1 MKRHLAG
8 VPVKKNVCYNE
19 SWLVKNDNQPCP
31 TLFSPCIEG
40 DSQCSHPTGKRRR
53 DTPVIQ
59 ELMNR
64 ADQRGFLTFE
74 DVLEVLEGD
83 EGEDV
88 VALEALL
95 DELDELGIEL
105 RRADDR
111 TADPIL
117 DDSFEQEELR
127 DPEIGDIEAVSPDD
141 PVGLYFRQMA
151 QEPLLTAQDEI
162 MLARRIELGKDA
174 QEWLLRLR
182 KLSND
187 IQELRTVMMTIRRT
201 YQNIET
207 QTLLSRK
214 SQEVGLLTQIF
225 EDAHHLSARMADL
238 PLDEELAYRLQHHT
252 HNLESVLP
260 GTRQDYAWTETI
272 RETMNKG
279 TLSNGAFKA
288 VDFAASLTGIECCTN
303 IASVMMEDGQA
314 AREHL
319 GRANTRLVVSIAK
332 RYMGQGLPFPDLIQE
347 GNVGL
352 MRAVDKYDYR
362 RGNRF
367 STYATWWIRQAI
379 TRALA
384 QKTRT
389 IRIPLHMT
397 ERIRQMY
404 RTAQNLEQKLGRRPT
419 PEEIAIEMD
428 VQPDAIRSMMD
439 ASQHAIALERP
450 VGDDG
455 DSEFGDFLEDQD
467 TPSPVESATQNLLQ
481 ETIEEVLSELTPR
494 QSHIL
499 RLRFGLGGGEPHT
512 LEEIANK
519 FGLSRERIRQLEKE
533 ALRRLRHPRLA
544 HNLRDY
550 LH

>member
-1 MKRHLAG
+1 MIQALVNLADKRG
-8 VPVKKNVCYNE
+8 YI
-19 SWLVKNDNQPCP
+19 
-31 TLFSPCIEG
+31 TY
-40 DSQCSHPTGKRRR
+40 
-53 DTPVIQ
+53 
-59 ELMNR
+59 
-64 ADQRGFLTFE
+64 E
-74 DVLEVLEGD
+74 DVIEVLEDDGGD
-83 EGEDV
+83 RT
-88 VALEALL
+88 ALQTILY
-95 DELDELGIEL
+95 ELDELGIEL
-105 RRADDR
+105 RKESDNTRDKDISDLVEQDYHNREMVHDPSVADIS
-111 TADPIL
+111 AI
-117 DDSFEQEELR
+117 S
-127 DPEIGDIEAVSPDD
+127 SDD

-151 QEPLLTAQDEI
+151 QEPLLTADDEI
-162 MLARRIELGKDA
+162 DLAKRIERGLKASERLKHPDVM
-174 QEWLLRLR
+174 EKTERWRRHLR
-182 KLSND
+182 
-187 IQELRTVMMTIRRT
+187 
-201 YQNIET
+201 
-207 QTLLSRK
+207 
-214 SQEVGLLTQIF
+214 
-225 EDAHHLSARMADL
+225 HLV
-238 PLDEELAYRLQHHT
+238 Y
-252 HNLESVLP
+252 
-260 GTRQDYAWTETI
+260 
-272 RETMNKG
+272 
-279 TLSNGAFKA
+279 
-288 VDFAASLTGIECCTN
+288 
-303 IASVMMEDGQA
+303 DGQN

-352 MRAVDKYDYR
+352 MRAVDKYDYA

-404 RTAQNLEQKLGRRPT
+404 RTAQDLEQTLGRRAT
-419 PEEIAIEMD
+419 TEEIAKAMSLPAD
-428 VQPDAIRSMMD
+428 TVRAMMD

-450 VGDDG
+450 VGEDG
-455 DSEFGDFLEDQD
+455 DSEFGDFIEDQD
-467 TPSPVESATQNLLQ
+467 TPSPVDSATQNLLE
-481 ETIEEVLSELTPR
+481 ETIEEVLAELTPR

-550 LH
+550 LG

>member
-1 MKRHLAG
+1 M
-8 VPVKKNVCYNE
+8 N
-19 SWLVKNDNQPCP
+19 
-31 TLFSPCIEG
+31 
-40 DSQCSHPTGKRRR
+40 
-53 DTPVIQ
+53 VIQ
-59 ELMNR
+59 ELIIR
-64 ADQRGFLTFE
+64 ADQRGFLTID
-74 DVLEVLEGD
+74 DVMEAIDESGDDMLSVESVLY
-83 EGEDV
+83 
-88 VALEALL
+88 
-95 DELDELGIEL
+95 ELDELGIEL
-105 RRADDR
+105 QKDG
-111 TADPIL
+111 L
-117 DDSFEQEELR
+117 DTSTHASTEEFESDLDGTELLQ
-127 DPEIGDIEAVSPDD
+127 DPEIGDLTAIASDD

-151 QEPLLTAQDEI
+151 QEPLLSATDEI
-162 MLARRIELGKDA
+162 DLAKRIERGRQA
-174 QEWLLRLR
+174 EERL
-182 KLSND
+182 KLPDFS
-187 IQELRTVMMTIRRT
+187 T
-201 YQNIET
+201 
-207 QTLLSRK
+207 K
-214 SQEVGLLTQIF
+214 SE
-225 EDAHHLSARMADL
+225 RW
-238 PLDEELAYRLQHHT
+238 QHHMD
-252 HNLESVLP
+252 NLM
-260 GTRQDYAWTETI
+260 R
-272 RETMNKG
+272 
-279 TLSNGAFKA
+279 
-288 VDFAASLTGIECCTN
+288 
-303 IASVMMEDGQA
+303 DGQLS
-314 AREHL
+314 REHL

-404 RTAQNLEQKLGRRPT
+404 RIAQNIEQEMGRRPT
-419 PEEIAIEMD
+419 PEEIADEMD
-428 VQPDAIRSMMD
+428 LPIDTVRGMMD

-455 DSEFGDFLEDQD
+455 DSEFGDFIEDQD
-467 TPSPVESATQNLLQ
+467 TPSPVDTATQHLLQ

-550 LH
+550 LG

>member
-1 MKRHLAG
+1 M
-8 VPVKKNVCYNE
+8 
-19 SWLVKNDNQPCP
+19 
-31 TLFSPCIEG
+31 
-40 DSQCSHPTGKRRR
+40 
-53 DTPVIQ
+53 IQ

-64 ADQRGFLTFE
+64 ADQRGYLTFD
-74 DVLEVLEGD
+74 DVLELLDE
-83 EGEDV
+83 EGEDANTV
-88 VALEALL
+88 ENLL
-95 DELDELGIEL
+95 FELDELGIEVRQESDQPL
-105 RRADDR
+105 RGGLVLAEEVEMEFEPEEMPQ
-111 TADPIL
+111 DPGV
-117 DDSFEQEELR
+117 
-127 DPEIGDIEAVSPDD
+127 GDINAVSADD

-151 QEPLLTAQDEI
+151 QEPLLTAQEEI
-162 MLARRIELGKDA
+162 ELAKRIEIGKDA
-174 QEWLLRLR
+174 RHSLLQ
-182 KLSND
+182 SGAS
-187 IQELRTVMMTIRRT
+187 ELNGMSWVATMDHLVIEG
-201 YQNIET
+201 QN
-207 QTLLSRK
+207 
-214 SQEVGLLTQIF
+214 
-225 EDAHHLSARMADL
+225 
-238 PLDEELAYRLQHHT
+238 
-252 HNLESVLP
+252 
-260 GTRQDYAWTETI
+260 
-272 RETMNKG
+272 
-279 TLSNGAFKA
+279 
-288 VDFAASLTGIECCTN
+288 
-303 IASVMMEDGQA
+303 

-352 MRAVDKYDYR
+352 MRAVDKYDYK

-404 RTAQNLEQKLGRRPT
+404 RTAQNLEQSLGRRPS
-419 PEEIAIEMD
+419 PEEIAFEMD
-428 VQPDAIRSMMD
+428 LPADSVRGMMD

-455 DSEFGDFLEDQD
+455 DSEFGDFIEDQD
-467 TPSPVESATQNLLQ
+467 SPSPVESATQHLLQ

-533 ALRRLRHPRLA
+533 ALRSLRHPRLA
-544 HNLRDY
+544 LNLRDY
-550 LH
+550 LG

>member
-1 MKRHLAG
+1 MIQTLIDLADKRG
-8 VPVKKNVCYNE
+8 YI
-19 SWLVKNDNQPCP
+19 
-31 TLFSPCIEG
+31 TY
-40 DSQCSHPTGKRRR
+40 
-53 DTPVIQ
+53 
-59 ELMNR
+59 
-64 ADQRGFLTFE
+64 E
-74 DVLEVLEGD
+74 DVIEVLED
-83 EGEDV
+83 DGEDRI
-88 VALEALL
+88 ALKNILY
-95 DELDELGIEL
+95 ELDELGIEL
-105 RRADDR
+105 QKENENARDKSVDDHVDNDYDSREMVHDPSVADIS
-111 TADPIL
+111 AI
-117 DDSFEQEELR
+117 S
-127 DPEIGDIEAVSPDD
+127 SDD

-162 MLARRIELGKDA
+162 DLAKRIERGLKAKNRLEQDDVV
-174 QEWLLRLR
+174 EKTERWRRHLRH
-182 KLSND
+182 
-187 IQELRTVMMTIRRT
+187 VV
-201 YQNIET
+201 Y
-207 QTLLSRK
+207 
-214 SQEVGLLTQIF
+214 
-225 EDAHHLSARMADL
+225 
-238 PLDEELAYRLQHHT
+238 
-252 HNLESVLP
+252 
-260 GTRQDYAWTETI
+260 
-272 RETMNKG
+272 
-279 TLSNGAFKA
+279 
-288 VDFAASLTGIECCTN
+288 
-303 IASVMMEDGQA
+303 DGQS

-352 MRAVDKYDYR
+352 MRAVDKYDYA

-404 RTAQNLEQKLGRRPT
+404 RTAQELEQTLGRRAT
-419 PEEIAIEMD
+419 AEEIAASMELPAET
-428 VQPDAIRSMMD
+428 VHAMMD

-450 VGDDG
+450 VGEDG
-455 DSEFGDFLEDQD
+455 DSEFGDFIEDQD
-467 TPSPVESATQNLLQ
+467 TPSPVDSATQNLLE
-481 ETIEEVLSELTPR
+481 ETIEEVLAELTPR

-550 LH
+550 LG

>member
-1 MKRHLAG
+1 M
-8 VPVKKNVCYNE
+8 VPISNTSGGNGI
-19 SWLVKNDNQPCP
+19 Q
-31 TLFSPCIEG
+31 
-40 DSQCSHPTGKRRR
+40 
-53 DTPVIQ
+53 VIQ

-64 ADQRGFLTFE
+64 ADQRGYVTFE
-74 DVLEVLEGD
+74 DVLELLD
-83 EGEDV
+83 EDSDDV
-88 VALEALL
+88 NAIEAVL

-105 RRADDR
+105 R
-111 TADPIL
+111 
-117 DDSFEQEELR
+117 QEETVQDDDLDHHDR
-127 DPEIGDIEAVSPDD
+127 EFEAEEESHDPGVGDINAVSADD

-151 QEPLLTAQDEI
+151 QEPLLTAQEEI
-162 MLARRIELGKDA
+162 ELAKRIELGRDA
-174 QEWLLRLR
+174 VERIRL
-182 KLSND
+182 
-187 IQELRTVMMTIRRT
+187 V
-201 YQNIET
+201 
-207 QTLLSRK
+207 
-214 SQEVGLLTQIF
+214 
-225 EDAHHLSARMADL
+225 A
-238 PLDEELAYRLQHHT
+238 LDSEEYA
-252 HNLESVLP
+252 VLD
-260 GTRQDYAWTETI
+260 QMI
-272 RETMNKG
+272 
-279 TLSNGAFKA
+279 L
-288 VDFAASLTGIECCTN
+288 
-303 IASVMMEDGQA
+303 DGQA

-352 MRAVDKYDYR
+352 MRAVDKYDYK

-404 RTAQNLEQKLGRRPT
+404 RTAQVLEQTLGHRPT
-419 PEEIAIEMD
+419 PEEIAKEMELPAES
-428 VQPDAIRSMMD
+428 VRGMMD

-455 DSEFGDFLEDQD
+455 DSEFGDFIEDQD
-467 TPSPVESATQNLLQ
+467 SPSPVEAATQHLLQ

-550 LH
+550 LS

>member
-1 MKRHLAG
+1 M
-8 VPVKKNVCYNE
+8 
-19 SWLVKNDNQPCP
+19 D
-31 TLFSPCIEG
+31 
-40 DSQCSHPTGKRRR
+40 
-53 DTPVIQ
+53 VIQ
-59 ELMNR
+59 ELIIR
-64 ADQRGFLTFE
+64 ADQRGFLTID
-74 DVLEVLEGD
+74 DVLEVLDEAGD
-83 EGEDV
+83 DMLS
-88 VALEALL
+88 LESVLY
-95 DELDELGIEL
+95 ELDEHGIEL
-105 RRADDR
+105 QKEGADTSIHSIHDEF
-111 TADPIL
+111 DL
-117 DDSFEQEELR
+117 
-127 DPEIGDIEAVSPDD
+127 DIEGTELLQDPDISDLAAIASDD

-151 QEPLLTAQDEI
+151 QEPLLSAEDEI
-162 MLARRIELGKDA
+162 KLAKRIERGRRAEQRLKMPDA
-174 QEWLLRLR
+174 A
-182 KLSND
+182 
-187 IQELRTVMMTIRRT
+187 T
-201 YQNIET
+201 
-207 QTLLSRK
+207 K
-214 SQEVGLLTQIF
+214 SE
-225 EDAHHLSARMADL
+225 RW
-238 PLDEELAYRLQHHT
+238 RQHMQA
-252 HNLESVLP
+252 LV
-260 GTRQDYAWTETI
+260 R
-272 RETMNKG
+272 
-279 TLSNGAFKA
+279 
-288 VDFAASLTGIECCTN
+288 
-303 IASVMMEDGQA
+303 DGQQS
-314 AREHL
+314 REHL

-352 MRAVDKYDYR
+352 MRAVDKYDYQ

-404 RTAQNLEQKLGRRPT
+404 RIAQHIEQEMGRRPT
-419 PEEIAIEMD
+419 PEEIADEMELP
-428 VQPDAIRSMMD
+428 VETVRSMMD

-455 DSEFGDFLEDQD
+455 DSEFGDFIEDQE
-467 TPSPVESATQNLLQ
+467 TPSPVDSATQHMLQ

-533 ALRRLRHPRLA
+533 ALRRLRHPRVA

-550 LH
+550 LG

>member
-1 MKRHLAG
+1 M
-8 VPVKKNVCYNE
+8 VPISNTPGGNE
-19 SWLVKNDNQPCP
+19 AQ
-31 TLFSPCIEG
+31 
-40 DSQCSHPTGKRRR
+40 
-53 DTPVIQ
+53 VIQ

-64 ADQRGFLTFE
+64 ADQRGYVTFE
-74 DVLEVLEGD
+74 DVLELLD
-83 EGEDV
+83 EDSDDV
-88 VALEALL
+88 NAIEAVL

-105 RRADDR
+105 RREESSD
-111 TADPIL
+111 
-117 DDSFEQEELR
+117 DDSESSEGEFESEEESH
-127 DPEIGDIEAVSPDD
+127 DPGVGDINAVSADD

-151 QEPLLTAQDEI
+151 QEPLLTAQEEI
-162 MLARRIELGKDA
+162 ELAKRIEAGRDSADKLSSDTDLSTTER
-174 QEWLLRLR
+174 EWLQML
-182 KLSND
+182 
-187 IQELRTVMMTIRRT
+187 V
-201 YQNIET
+201 
-207 QTLLSRK
+207 
-214 SQEVGLLTQIF
+214 
-225 EDAHHLSARMADL
+225 
-238 PLDEELAYRLQHHT
+238 
-252 HNLESVLP
+252 
-260 GTRQDYAWTETI
+260 
-272 RETMNKG
+272 
-279 TLSNGAFKA
+279 
-288 VDFAASLTGIECCTN
+288 
-303 IASVMMEDGQA
+303 EDGQV

-352 MRAVDKYDYR
+352 MRAVDKYDYK

-404 RTAQNLEQKLGRRPT
+404 RTAQVLEQTLGHRPT
-419 PEEIAIEMD
+419 PEEIAKEMELPPES
-428 VQPDAIRSMMD
+428 VRGMMD

-455 DSEFGDFLEDQD
+455 DSEFGDFIEDQD
-467 TPSPVESATQNLLQ
+467 SPSPVEAATQHLLQ

-550 LH
+550 LS

>member
-1 MKRHLAG
+1 
-8 VPVKKNVCYNE
+8 
-19 SWLVKNDNQPCP
+19 
-31 TLFSPCIEG
+31 
-40 DSQCSHPTGKRRR
+40 
-53 DTPVIQ
+53 
-59 ELMNR
+59 MNR
-64 ADQRGFLTFE
+64 ADQRGYLTFD
-74 DVLEVLEGD
+74 DVLELLDE
-83 EGEDV
+83 EGEDANTV
-88 VALEALL
+88 ENLL
-95 DELDELGIEL
+95 FELDELGVEVRQESDQPLRGGLVLADEIEMEFEPEEMPQ
-105 RRADDR
+105 
-111 TADPIL
+111 DPGV
-117 DDSFEQEELR
+117 
-127 DPEIGDIEAVSPDD
+127 GDINAVSADD

-151 QEPLLTAQDEI
+151 QEPLLTAQEEI
-162 MLARRIELGKDA
+162 ELAKRIEMGKEA
-174 QEWLLRLR
+174 RQ
-182 KLSND
+182 S
-187 IQELRTVMMTIRRT
+187 
-201 YQNIET
+201 
-207 QTLLSRK
+207 LSRPGA
-214 SQEVGLLTQIF
+214 SDLNGMSWVASMDRLIF
-225 EDAHHLSARMADL
+225 E
-238 PLDEELAYRLQHHT
+238 
-252 HNLESVLP
+252 
-260 GTRQDYAWTETI
+260 
-272 RETMNKG
+272 
-279 TLSNGAFKA
+279 
-288 VDFAASLTGIECCTN
+288 
-303 IASVMMEDGQA
+303 GQN

-352 MRAVDKYDYR
+352 MRAVDKYDYK

-404 RTAQNLEQKLGRRPT
+404 RTAQNLEQSLGRRPS
-419 PEEIAIEMD
+419 PEEIAFEMD
-428 VQPDAIRSMMD
+428 LPADSVRGMMD

-455 DSEFGDFLEDQD
+455 DSEFGDFIEDQD
-467 TPSPVESATQNLLQ
+467 SPSPVESATQHLLQ

-533 ALRRLRHPRLA
+533 ALRSLRHPRLA
-544 HNLRDY
+544 LNLRDY
-550 LH
+550 LG

>member
-1 MKRHLAG
+1 MIQVLVELADKRG
-8 VPVKKNVCYNE
+8 Y
-19 SWLVKNDNQPCP
+19 
-31 TLFSPCIEG
+31 
-40 DSQCSHPTGKRRR
+40 
-53 DTPVIQ
+53 
-59 ELMNR
+59 
-64 ADQRGFLTFE
+64 LTYE
-74 DVLEVLEGD
+74 QIVEALDD
-83 EGEDV
+83 DGEDRL
-88 VALEALL
+88 ALRKLL
-95 DELDELGIEL
+95 YELNELGIEL
-105 RRADDR
+105 RR
-111 TADPIL
+111 
-117 DDSFEQEELR
+117 DSDSPQSHYVSEVVEQEHEGRELR
-127 DPEIGDIEAVSPDD
+127 QPSQVADISAISADD

-151 QEPLLTAQDEI
+151 QEPLLTAADEI
-162 MLARRIELGKDA
+162 DLAKRIERGLKAKRRLEQPDLM
-174 QEWLLRLR
+174 EKSDRWRRHLR
-182 KLSND
+182 
-187 IQELRTVMMTIRRT
+187 
-201 YQNIET
+201 
-207 QTLLSRK
+207 
-214 SQEVGLLTQIF
+214 
-225 EDAHHLSARMADL
+225 
-238 PLDEELAYRLQHHT
+238 RL
-252 HNLESVLP
+252 V
-260 GTRQDYAWTETI
+260 I
-272 RETMNKG
+272 
-279 TLSNGAFKA
+279 
-288 VDFAASLTGIECCTN
+288 
-303 IASVMMEDGQA
+303 DGQY

-352 MRAVDKYDYR
+352 MRAVDKYDYT

-404 RTAQNLEQKLGRRPT
+404 RAAQDLEQTLGRRPT
-419 PEEIAIEMD
+419 AEEIAAAME
-428 VQPDAIRSMMD
+428 VAADAVRAMLD

-455 DSEFGDFLEDQD
+455 DSEFGDFIEDQD
-467 TPSPVESATQNLLQ
+467 SVSPADSAMQNLLG
-481 ETIEEVLSELTPR
+481 ETIEEVLAELTPR

-533 ALRRLRHPRLA
+533 ALRRLRHPQLA

-550 LH
+550 LA

>member
-1 MKRHLAG
+1 M
-8 VPVKKNVCYNE
+8 
-19 SWLVKNDNQPCP
+19 
-31 TLFSPCIEG
+31 
-40 DSQCSHPTGKRRR
+40 
-53 DTPVIQ
+53 IQ
-59 ELMNR
+59 ELISR
-64 ADQRGFLTFE
+64 ADRRGYVTFD
-74 DVLEVLEGD
+74 DVLEVLED
-83 EGEDV
+83 EADDTHS
-88 VALEALL
+88 LEAVL

-105 RRADDR
+105 R
-111 TADPIL
+111 
-117 DDSFEQEELR
+117 QEDLSR
-127 DPEIGDIEAVSPDD
+127 DEVDEPEEEIEIEEDAPETSIGDINAVSADD

-151 QEPLLTAQDEI
+151 QEPLLTAIEEVE
-162 MLARRIELGKDA
+162 LAKRIERGRD
-174 QEWLLRLR
+174 
-182 KLSND
+182 
-187 IQELRTVMMTIRRT
+187 
-201 YQNIET
+201 
-207 QTLLSRK
+207 
-214 SQEVGLLTQIF
+214 SQ
-225 EDAHHLSARMADL
+225 AHIDESTHLSEAVWA
-238 PLDEELAYRLQHHT
+238 ELNSWSR
-252 HNLESVLP
+252 
-260 GTRQDYAWTETI
+260 
-272 RETMNKG
+272 
-279 TLSNGAFKA
+279 
-288 VDFAASLTGIECCTN
+288 
-303 IASVMMEDGQA
+303 DGQA

-319 GRANTRLVVSIAK
+319 GRANTRLVVSNAK

-352 MRAVDKYDYR
+352 MRAVDKYDYK

-404 RTAQNLEQKLGRRPT
+404 RMAQTLEQNLGRRPT
-419 PEEIAIEMD
+419 PEEIAMEMD
-428 VQPDAIRSMMD
+428 LPADSVRSMMD

-455 DSEFGDFLEDQD
+455 DSEFGDFIEDQD
-467 TPSPVESATQNLLQ
+467 TPSPVESATQHLLQ

-544 HNLRDY
+544 HTLRDY
-550 LH
+550 LG

>member
-1 MKRHLAG
+1 M
-8 VPVKKNVCYNE
+8 
-19 SWLVKNDNQPCP
+19 
-31 TLFSPCIEG
+31 
-40 DSQCSHPTGKRRR
+40 
-53 DTPVIQ
+53 IQ
-59 ELMNR
+59 ELIIR
-64 ADQRGFLTFE
+64 ADQRGYLTYD
-74 DVLEVLEGD
+74 DVLEVLD
-83 EGEDV
+83 E
-88 VALEALL
+88 EADDIGSL
-95 DELDELGIEL
+95 DNILYQLDELGIEL
-105 RRADDR
+105 RHDNDLA
-111 TADPIL
+111 AGHLP
-117 DDSFEQEELR
+117 SNEELE
-127 DPEIGDIEAVSPDD
+127 PEFDAEELLPEPNIGDINAVSPDD

-151 QEPLLTAQDEI
+151 QEPLLTAEEEI
-162 MLARRIELGKDA
+162 DLARRIELGKKA
-174 QEWLLRLR
+174 HERLCR
-182 KLSND
+182 
-187 IQELRTVMMTIRRT
+187 
-201 YQNIET
+201 
-207 QTLLSRK
+207 
-214 SQEVGLLTQIF
+214 
-225 EDAHHLSARMADL
+225 
-238 PLDEELAYRLQHHT
+238 
-252 HNLESVLP
+252 P
-260 GTRQDYAWTETI
+260 GVRERHTETWI
-272 RETMNKG
+272 R
-279 TLSNGAFKA
+279 A
-288 VDFAASLTGIECCTN
+288 VERASK
-303 IASVMMEDGQA
+303 DGQA

-404 RTAQNLEQKLGRRPT
+404 RTAQHLEQSMGRRPS
-419 PEEIAIEMD
+419 PEEIASEMD
-428 VQPDAIRSMMD
+428 IPADAIRSMMD

-455 DSEFGDFLEDQD
+455 DSEFGDFIEDQD
-467 TPSPVESATQNLLQ
+467 SPSPVEAATQHLLE

-550 LH
+550 LG

>member
-1 MKRHLAG
+1 M
-8 VPVKKNVCYNE
+8 
-19 SWLVKNDNQPCP
+19 
-31 TLFSPCIEG
+31 
-40 DSQCSHPTGKRRR
+40 
-53 DTPVIQ
+53 IQ
-59 ELMNR
+59 ELVNR
-64 ADQRGFLTFE
+64 ADRRGYVTFD
-74 DVLEVLEGD
+74 DVLELIEEDGEEAQTLESVLD
-83 EGEDV
+83 Q
-88 VALEALL
+88 L
-95 DELDELGIEL
+95 DEMGIEL
-105 RRADDR
+105 R
-111 TADPIL
+111 
-117 DDSFEQEELR
+117 QEELPR
-127 DPEIGDIEAVSPDD
+127 EEPEETEDEFELEDEMQDTSIGDINAVSADD

-151 QEPLLTAQDEI
+151 QEPLLTAIEEI
-162 MLARRIELGKDA
+162 NLAKRIETGK
-174 QEWLLRLR
+174 E
-182 KLSND
+182 
-187 IQELRTVMMTIRRT
+187 
-201 YQNIET
+201 
-207 QTLLSRK
+207 
-214 SQEVGLLTQIF
+214 SQEKMVALRRGERAQRSELLHSI
-225 EDAHHLSARMADL
+225 
-238 PLDEELAYRLQHHT
+238 
-252 HNLESVLP
+252 
-260 GTRQDYAWTETI
+260 
-272 RETMNKG
+272 
-279 TLSNGAFKA
+279 
-288 VDFAASLTGIECCTN
+288 
-303 IASVMMEDGQA
+303 EDGQA

-352 MRAVDKYDYR
+352 MRAVDKYDYK

-404 RTAQNLEQKLGRRPT
+404 RTAQVLEQNLGRRPT
-419 PEEIAIEMD
+419 PEEIAVEMELPAET
-428 VQPDAIRSMMD
+428 VRGMMD

-455 DSEFGDFLEDQD
+455 DSEFGDFIEDQD
-467 TPSPVESATQNLLQ
+467 SPSPVESATQHLLQ

-550 LH
+550 LS

>member
-1 MKRHLAG
+1 MIDRVQTANHTYED
-8 VPVKKNVCYNE
+8 PR
-19 SWLVKNDNQPCP
+19 SD
-31 TLFSPCIEG
+31 
-40 DSQCSHPTGKRRR
+40 
-53 DTPVIQ
+53 VIQ
-59 ELMNR
+59 ELLAR
-64 ADQRGFLTFE
+64 A
-74 DVLEVLEGD
+74 
-83 EGEDV
+83 
-88 VALEALL
+88 
-95 DELDELGIEL
+95 EL
-105 RRADDR
+105 RGYVTYDDLVEVIADDFDEANVESLLEELEEFGVEIR
-111 TADPIL
+111 
-117 DDSFEQEELR
+117 QEEKQSPLLELQSE
-127 DPEIGDIEAVSPDD
+127 DEEDSEEEEGIIADINAVSADD

-151 QEPLLTAQDEI
+151 QEPLLTAQEEI
-162 MLARRIELGKDA
+162 DLAKQIERGKTARKKLDYASDLSMSQRAELIAHIEL
-174 QEWLLRLR
+174 
-182 KLSND
+182 
-187 IQELRTVMMTIRRT
+187 
-201 YQNIET
+201 
-207 QTLLSRK
+207 
-214 SQEVGLLTQIF
+214 SQE
-225 EDAHHLSARMADL
+225 
-238 PLDEELAYRLQHHT
+238 
-252 HNLESVLP
+252 
-260 GTRQDYAWTETI
+260 
-272 RETMNKG
+272 
-279 TLSNGAFKA
+279 
-288 VDFAASLTGIECCTN
+288 
-303 IASVMMEDGQA
+303 

-352 MRAVDKYDYR
+352 MRAVDKYDYK

-404 RTAQNLEQKLGRRPT
+404 RTAQLLEQQLGRRPT
-419 PEEIAIEMD
+419 PEEIAEEMELPAES
-428 VQPDAIRSMMD
+428 VRGMMD

-455 DSEFGDFLEDQD
+455 DSEFGDFIEDQD
-467 TPSPVESATQNLLQ
+467 SPEPAEAAAHHLLQ

-494 QSHIL
+494 QAHIL
-499 RLRFGLGGGEPHT
+499 RLRFGLGGGEQHT

-550 LH
+550 LA

>member
-1 MKRHLAG
+1 M
-8 VPVKKNVCYNE
+8 
-19 SWLVKNDNQPCP
+19 
-31 TLFSPCIEG
+31 
-40 DSQCSHPTGKRRR
+40 
-53 DTPVIQ
+53 IQ
-59 ELMNR
+59 ELLSR
-64 ADQRGFLTFE
+64 AEQRGYVTFKDILELLEE
-74 DVLEVLEGD
+74 DRD
-83 EGEDV
+83 DV
-88 VALEALL
+88 NAIEAVL

-105 RRADDR
+105 RQTETTEDEDDE
-111 TADPIL
+111 DEL
-117 DDSFEQEELR
+117 DDGDKSNG
-127 DPEIGDIEAVSPDD
+127 DAGMGDINAVSADD

-151 QEPLLTAQDEI
+151 REPLLTAEEEI
-162 MLARRIELGKDA
+162 ELAKRIELGKEA
-174 QEWLLRLR
+174 SEQLKVLRNGDQRLYE
-182 KLSND
+182 
-187 IQELRTVMMTIRRT
+187 EL
-201 YQNIET
+201 
-207 QTLLSRK
+207 TLL
-214 SQEVGLLTQIF
+214 V
-225 EDAHHLSARMADL
+225 
-238 PLDEELAYRLQHHT
+238 
-252 HNLESVLP
+252 N
-260 GTRQDYAWTETI
+260 
-272 RETMNKG
+272 
-279 TLSNGAFKA
+279 
-288 VDFAASLTGIECCTN
+288 
-303 IASVMMEDGQA
+303 DGQA

-352 MRAVDKYDYR
+352 MRAVDKYDYK

-404 RTAQNLEQKLGRRPT
+404 RTAQNLEQSLGRRPT
-419 PEEIAIEMD
+419 PEEIAAEMELPTD
-428 VQPDAIRSMMD
+428 SVRGMMD

-455 DSEFGDFLEDQD
+455 DSEFGDFIEDQD
-467 TPSPVESATQNLLQ
+467 TPSPVESATQHLLQ
-481 ETIEEVLSELTPR
+481 EAIEDVLSDLTPR

-550 LH
+550 LS

>member
-1 MKRHLAG
+1 M
-8 VPVKKNVCYNE
+8 
-19 SWLVKNDNQPCP
+19 
-31 TLFSPCIEG
+31 
-40 DSQCSHPTGKRRR
+40 
-53 DTPVIQ
+53 IQ
-59 ELMNR
+59 ELLNR
-64 ADQRGFLTFE
+64 ADQRGYITYD
-74 DVLEVLEGD
+74 DVLEVLEDDGD
-83 EGEDV
+83 DINAIESI
-88 VALEALL
+88 LY
-95 DELDELGIEL
+95 ELDELGIEM
-105 RRADDR
+105 RQEGSQGKGDNDDDFEGQEQVS
-111 TADPIL
+111 DPKV
-117 DDSFEQEELR
+117 
-127 DPEIGDIEAVSPDD
+127 GDINAVSSDD

-151 QEPLLTAQDEI
+151 QEPLLTAEEEI
-162 MLARRIELGKDA
+162 SLARRIEEGLRA
-174 QEWLLRLR
+174 QEKIDELIEQNPDTDRNLIGVLRVR
-182 KLSND
+182 
-187 IQELRTVMMTIRRT
+187 
-201 YQNIET
+201 
-207 QTLLSRK
+207 
-214 SQEVGLLTQIF
+214 
-225 EDAHHLSARMADL
+225 A
-238 PLDEELAYRLQHHT
+238 
-252 HNLESVLP
+252 
-260 GTRQDYAWTETI
+260 
-272 RETMNKG
+272 
-279 TLSNGAFKA
+279 
-288 VDFAASLTGIECCTN
+288 
-303 IASVMMEDGQA
+303 EDGQA

-352 MRAVDKYDYR
+352 MRAVDKYDYA

-404 RTAQNLEQKLGRRPT
+404 RTAQNLEQHLGRRPT
-419 PEEIAIEMD
+419 PEEIAEEMD
-428 VQPDAIRSMMD
+428 LPVDGVRGMMD

-450 VGDDG
+450 VGEDG
-455 DSEFGDFLEDQD
+455 DSEFGDFIEDED
-467 TPSPVESATQNLLQ
+467 SPSPVDAATQHLLQ

-550 LH
+550 LI

>member
-1 MKRHLAG
+1 MIQA
-8 VPVKKNVCYNE
+8 
-19 SWLVKNDNQPCP
+19 LVE
-31 TLFSPCIEG
+31 IAER
-40 DSQCSHPTGKRRR
+40 TGYV
-53 DTPVIQ
+53 TYEQIV
-59 ELMNR
+59 
-64 ADQRGFLTFE
+64 
-74 DVLEVLEGD
+74 DVLDDGD
-83 EGEDV
+83 DR
-88 VALEALL
+88 VALRNLL
-95 DELDELGIEL
+95 FELEELGIEL
-105 RRADDR
+105 RNDGDNAQSKDSADL
-111 TADPIL
+111 I
-117 DDSFEQEELR
+117 EQEDESRAVLQNR
-127 DPEIGDIEAVSPDD
+127 AVADISAISSDD

-151 QEPLLTAQDEI
+151 QEPLLTAADEI
-162 MLARRIELGKDA
+162 DLAKRIERG
-174 QEWLLRLR
+174 
-182 KLSND
+182 
-187 IQELRTVMMTIRRT
+187 
-201 YQNIET
+201 
-207 QTLLSRK
+207 
-214 SQEVGLLTQIF
+214 
-225 EDAHHLSARMADL
+225 
-238 PLDEELAYRLQHHT
+238 
-252 HNLESVLP
+252 
-260 GTRQDYAWTETI
+260 
-272 RETMNKG
+272 
-279 TLSNGAFKA
+279 FKA
-288 VDFAASLTGIECCTN
+288 RNRLNNADVVEKSDRWRRHLRRLVF
-303 IASVMMEDGQA
+303 DGQC

-352 MRAVDKYDYR
+352 MRAVDKYDYS

-404 RTAQNLEQKLGRRPT
+404 RAAQDLEQTLGRRPT
-419 PEEIAIEMD
+419 AEEIAAAME
-428 VQPDAIRSMMD
+428 VAAEAVRAMMD

-455 DSEFGDFLEDQD
+455 DSEFGDFIEDQESI
-467 TPSPVESATQNLLQ
+467 SPVDSATQNLLE
-481 ETIEEVLSELTPR
+481 ETIEEVLAELTPR

-533 ALRRLRHPRLA
+533 ALRRLRHPQLA

-550 LH
+550 LA

>member
-1 MKRHLAG
+1 
-8 VPVKKNVCYNE
+8 
-19 SWLVKNDNQPCP
+19 
-31 TLFSPCIEG
+31 
-40 DSQCSHPTGKRRR
+40 
-53 DTPVIQ
+53 
-59 ELMNR
+59 MNR
-64 ADQRGFLTFE
+64 ADQQGYVTFE
-74 DVLEVLEGD
+74 DVLELLGEEGD
-83 EGEDV
+83 DV
-88 VALEALL
+88 SALEAVL

-105 RRADDR
+105 RQHDDEQDYAPHNFE
-111 TADPIL
+111 TDDEFSAEEVTDP
-117 DDSFEQEELR
+117 SV
-127 DPEIGDIEAVSPDD
+127 GDINAVSADD

-151 QEPLLTAQDEI
+151 QEPLLTADEEI
-162 MLARRIELGKDA
+162 ELAKRIERGKDSVQKLARVSRDCNATLRRELDA
-174 QEWLLRLR
+174 L
-182 KLSND
+182 
-187 IQELRTVMMTIRRT
+187 V
-201 YQNIET
+201 
-207 QTLLSRK
+207 
-214 SQEVGLLTQIF
+214 
-225 EDAHHLSARMADL
+225 
-238 PLDEELAYRLQHHT
+238 
-252 HNLESVLP
+252 
-260 GTRQDYAWTETI
+260 
-272 RETMNKG
+272 
-279 TLSNGAFKA
+279 
-288 VDFAASLTGIECCTN
+288 
-303 IASVMMEDGQA
+303 EDGQY

-352 MRAVDKYDYR
+352 MRAVDKYDYK

-404 RTAQNLEQKLGRRPT
+404 RTAQVLEQNLGRRPT
-419 PEEIAIEMD
+419 PEEIAKEMELPAEA
-428 VQPDAIRSMMD
+428 VRSMMD

-455 DSEFGDFLEDQD
+455 DSEFGDFIEDQD
-467 TPSPVESATQNLLQ
+467 TPSPLESATQHLLQ
-481 ETIEEVLSELTPR
+481 ETIEEVLAELTPR

-533 ALRRLRHPRLA
+533 ALRRLRHPKLA

-550 LH
+550 LS

>member
-1 MKRHLAG
+1 M
-8 VPVKKNVCYNE
+8 
-19 SWLVKNDNQPCP
+19 
-31 TLFSPCIEG
+31 
-40 DSQCSHPTGKRRR
+40 
-53 DTPVIQ
+53 IQ
-59 ELMNR
+59 ELMTR
-64 ADQRGFLTFE
+64 ADLHGFVTYE
-74 DVLEVLEGD
+74 DILEILD
-83 EGEDV
+83 DLGEDISTITSL
-88 VALEALL
+88 LE
-95 DELDELGIEL
+95 ELDDLGIEFRQGVEEAASEGL
-105 RRADDR
+105 QDNGFEPELAH
-111 TADPIL
+111 DPA
-117 DDSFEQEELR
+117 
-127 DPEIGDIEAVSPDD
+127 IGDINAVSSDD

-151 QEPLLTAQDEI
+151 QEPLLTAVEEVD
-162 MLARRIELGKDA
+162 LAKRIEAGRA
-174 QEWLLRLR
+174 GQEWLDAYN
-182 KLSND
+182 SNGH
-187 IQELRTVMMTIRRT
+187 R
-201 YQNIET
+201 
-207 QTLLSRK
+207 
-214 SQEVGLLTQIF
+214 
-225 EDAHHLSARMADL
+225 LSADVFSSL
-238 PLDEELAYRLQHHT
+238 QLDIL
-252 HNLESVLP
+252 
-260 GTRQDYAWTETI
+260 
-272 RETMNKG
+272 
-279 TLSNGAFKA
+279 
-288 VDFAASLTGIECCTN
+288 
-303 IASVMMEDGQA
+303 DGQA

-352 MRAVDKYDYR
+352 MRAVDKYDYK

-404 RTAQNLEQKLGRRPT
+404 RVAQKLEQSLGRRPT
-419 PEEIAIEMD
+419 PDEIGATMEL
-428 VQPDAIRSMMD
+428 PPEAIRSMMD

-455 DSEFGDFLEDQD
+455 DSEFGDFIEDQD
-467 TPSPVESATQNLLQ
+467 TLSPVDAATQNLLR

-519 FGLSRERIRQLEKE
+519 FDLSRERIRQLEKE

-544 HNLRDY
+544 HSLRDY
-550 LH
+550 LI

>member
-1 MKRHLAG
+1 
-8 VPVKKNVCYNE
+8 
-19 SWLVKNDNQPCP
+19 
-31 TLFSPCIEG
+31 
-40 DSQCSHPTGKRRR
+40 
-53 DTPVIQ
+53 VIQ
-59 ELMNR
+59 ELINR
-64 ADQRGFLTFE
+64 ADRRGYLTFE
-74 DVLEVLEGD
+74 DVLEILEEDGD
-83 EGEDV
+83 DV
-88 VALEALL
+88 NSLESVL

-105 RRADDR
+105 RQEDLERGEIEEPEDE
-111 TADPIL
+111 
-117 DDSFEQEELR
+117 FEMEAEDTMQ
-127 DPEIGDIEAVSPDD
+127 DTSIGDINAVSADD

-151 QEPLLTAQDEI
+151 QEPLLTAQEEI
-162 MLARRIELGKDA
+162 ELAKRIELGKEATDKYRA
-174 QEWLLRLR
+174 
-182 KLSND
+182 
-187 IQELRTVMMTIRRT
+187 IRRT
-201 YQNIET
+201 E
-207 QTLLSRK
+207 R
-214 SQEVGLLTQIF
+214 
-225 EDAHHLSARMADL
+225 
-238 PLDEELAYRLQHHT
+238 
-252 HNLESVLP
+252 
-260 GTRQDYAWTETI
+260 GTRTE
-272 RETMNKG
+272 
-279 TLSNGAFKA
+279 LQ
-288 VDFAASLTGIECCTN
+288 VL
-303 IASVMMEDGQA
+303 VEDGQA

-352 MRAVDKYDYR
+352 MRAVDKYDYK

-404 RTAQNLEQKLGRRPT
+404 RTAQVLEQNLGRRPT
-419 PEEIAIEMD
+419 PEEIAAEMELPAES
-428 VQPDAIRSMMD
+428 VRGMMD

-455 DSEFGDFLEDQD
+455 DSEFGDFIEDQD
-467 TPSPVESATQNLLQ
+467 SPSPVESATQHLLQ

-499 RLRFGLGGGEPHT
+499 RLRFGLGGGDPHT

-550 LH
+550 LS

>member
-1 MKRHLAG
+1 MEEMIGRVQSVTQG
-8 VPVKKNVCYNE
+8 V
-19 SWLVKNDNQPCP
+19 D
-31 TLFSPCIEG
+31 
-40 DSQCSHPTGKRRR
+40 DSRSEAL
-53 DTPVIQ
+53 Q
-59 ELMNR
+59 ELIAR
-64 ADQRGFLTFE
+64 AEIQGFVSYE
-74 DVLEVLEGD
+74 DIVEIIADDLDEATVEAVLEELED
-83 EGEDV
+83 
-88 VALEALL
+88 
-95 DELDELGIEL
+95 LGIEVRSPDDEEETLLGL
-105 RRADDR
+105 RVRPEEEAEEEESEEPLAD
-111 TADPIL
+111 IN
-117 DDSFEQEELR
+117 
-127 DPEIGDIEAVSPDD
+127 AVSADD

-151 QEPLLTAQDEI
+151 QEPLLTAGEEI
-162 MLARRIELGKDA
+162 NLAKRIELGNKAREMLDNTEGLSISERAELILQIEQA
-174 QEWLLRLR
+174 QE
-182 KLSND
+182 
-187 IQELRTVMMTIRRT
+187 
-201 YQNIET
+201 
-207 QTLLSRK
+207 
-214 SQEVGLLTQIF
+214 
-225 EDAHHLSARMADL
+225 
-238 PLDEELAYRLQHHT
+238 
-252 HNLESVLP
+252 
-260 GTRQDYAWTETI
+260 
-272 RETMNKG
+272 
-279 TLSNGAFKA
+279 
-288 VDFAASLTGIECCTN
+288 
-303 IASVMMEDGQA
+303 

-352 MRAVDKYDYR
+352 MRAVDKYDYS

-404 RTAQNLEQKLGRRPT
+404 RTAQVLEQELGRRPT
-419 PEEIAIEMD
+419 PEEIAEEMNLPAD
-428 VQPDAIRSMMD
+428 SVRGMMD

-455 DSEFGDFLEDQD
+455 DSEFGDFIEDQD
-467 TPSPVESATQNLLQ
+467 TPAPAEAAAHHLLQ

-494 QSHIL
+494 QAHIL
-499 RLRFGLGGGEPHT
+499 RLRFGLGGGEQHT

-550 LH
+550 LS

>member
-1 MKRHLAG
+1 M
-8 VPVKKNVCYNE
+8 
-19 SWLVKNDNQPCP
+19 
-31 TLFSPCIEG
+31 I
-40 DSQCSHPTGKRRR
+40 
-53 DTPVIQ
+53 
-59 ELMNR
+59 R
-64 ADQRGFLTFE
+64 ADQRGYLTLE
-74 DVLEVLEGD
+74 DVIEILEEEGD
-83 EGEDV
+83 DV
-88 VALEALL
+88 TAIESVIY
-95 DELDELGIEL
+95 ELDELGIEL
-105 RRADDR
+105 RQESEATDSELELADDHDIEFEPEEIPK
-111 TADPIL
+111 DPG
-117 DDSFEQEELR
+117 
-127 DPEIGDIEAVSPDD
+127 IGDISAVSADD

-151 QEPLLTAQDEI
+151 QEPLLTAQEEI
-162 MLARRIELGKDA
+162 DLAKRIENGKDSQECLARKDA
-174 QEWLLRLR
+174 EEVYGPAGIAHLQ
-182 KLSND
+182 KL
-187 IQELRTVMMTIRRT
+187 VM
-201 YQNIET
+201 
-207 QTLLSRK
+207 
-214 SQEVGLLTQIF
+214 
-225 EDAHHLSARMADL
+225 
-238 PLDEELAYRLQHHT
+238 
-252 HNLESVLP
+252 
-260 GTRQDYAWTETI
+260 
-272 RETMNKG
+272 
-279 TLSNGAFKA
+279 
-288 VDFAASLTGIECCTN
+288 
-303 IASVMMEDGQA
+303 DGQA

-332 RYMGQGLPFPDLIQE
+332 RYMSQGLPFPDLIQE

-352 MRAVDKYDYR
+352 MRAVDKYDYK

-404 RTAQNLEQKLGRRPT
+404 RTAQSLEQSLGRRPT
-419 PEEIAIEMD
+419 PEEIAGEMGLPTD
-428 VQPDAIRSMMD
+428 SVRNMMD

-450 VGDDG
+450 VGEDG
-455 DSEFGDFLEDQD
+455 DSEFGDFIEDQD
-467 TPSPVESATQNLLQ
+467 SPSPVEAATQHLLQ

-550 LH
+550 LG

>member
-1 MKRHLAG
+1 VL
-8 VPVKKNVCYNE
+8 
-19 SWLVKNDNQPCP
+19 
-31 TLFSPCIEG
+31 
-40 DSQCSHPTGKRRR
+40 
-53 DTPVIQ
+53 Q
-59 ELMNR
+59 ELLNR
-64 ADQRGFLTFE
+64 ADQRGYVTFE
-74 DVLEVLEGD
+74 DVLEVLDEDGD
-83 EGEDV
+83 DV
-88 VALEALL
+88 NAIETILY
-95 DELDELGIEL
+95 ELDELGIEL
-105 RRADDR
+105 RQESE
-111 TADPIL
+111 PS
-117 DDSFEQEELR
+117 DSFILAEEGEAEFEPEEILQ
-127 DPEIGDIEAVSPDD
+127 DPTVGDISAVSADD

-151 QEPLLTAQDEI
+151 QEPLLTAQEEI
-162 MLARRIELGKDA
+162 ELAKRIELGKQARD
-174 QEWLLRLR
+174 
-182 KLSND
+182 
-187 IQELRTVMMTIRRT
+187 T
-201 YQNIET
+201 
-207 QTLLSRK
+207 LSRLG
-214 SQEVGLLTQIF
+214 SREMYS
-225 EDAHHLSARMADL
+225 DAWLAHLEKLVS
-238 PLDEELAYRLQHHT
+238 
-252 HNLESVLP
+252 
-260 GTRQDYAWTETI
+260 
-272 RETMNKG
+272 
-279 TLSNGAFKA
+279 
-288 VDFAASLTGIECCTN
+288 
-303 IASVMMEDGQA
+303 DGQA

-404 RTAQNLEQKLGRRPT
+404 RTAQGLEQSLGRRPS
-419 PEEIAIEMD
+419 PEEIAGEMD
-428 VQPDAIRSMMD
+428 LPADTVRAMMD

-455 DSEFGDFLEDQD
+455 DSEFGDFIEDQD
-467 TPSPVESATQNLLQ
+467 SPSPVESATQHLLQ

-550 LH
+550 LG

>member
-1 MKRHLAG
+1 
-8 VPVKKNVCYNE
+8 
-19 SWLVKNDNQPCP
+19 
-31 TLFSPCIEG
+31 
-40 DSQCSHPTGKRRR
+40 
-53 DTPVIQ
+53 VIQ
-59 ELMNR
+59 ELVNR
-64 ADQRGFLTFE
+64 ADRRGYVTFD
-74 DVLEVLEGD
+74 DVLEILEEDND
-83 EGEDV
+83 EV
-88 VALEALL
+88 NTLESVL
-95 DELDELGIEL
+95 DELDEMGIEL
-105 RRADDR
+105 RQEEPGREE
-111 TADPIL
+111 PE
-117 DDSFEQEELR
+117 EQEEEFES
-127 DPEIGDIEAVSPDD
+127 DNEEIHDQGIGDINAVSADD

-151 QEPLLTAQDEI
+151 QEPLLTAQEEVD
-162 MLARRIELGKDA
+162 LAKRIELGKDSGDKI
-174 QEWLLRLR
+174 ESLR
-182 KLSND
+182 KTDKSQRKQL
-187 IQELRTVMMTIRRT
+187 
-201 YQNIET
+201 
-207 QTLLSRK
+207 QTLM
-214 SQEVGLLTQIF
+214 
-225 EDAHHLSARMADL
+225 D
-238 PLDEELAYRLQHHT
+238 
-252 HNLESVLP
+252 
-260 GTRQDYAWTETI
+260 
-272 RETMNKG
+272 
-279 TLSNGAFKA
+279 
-288 VDFAASLTGIECCTN
+288 
-303 IASVMMEDGQA
+303 DGQA

-352 MRAVDKYDYR
+352 MRAVDKYDYK

-404 RTAQNLEQKLGRRPT
+404 RTAQILEQNLGRRPT
-419 PEEIAIEMD
+419 PEEIALEMELPAES
-428 VQPDAIRSMMD
+428 VRGMMD

-455 DSEFGDFLEDQD
+455 DSEFGDFIEDQD
-467 TPSPVESATQNLLQ
+467 SPSPVESATQHLLQ

-499 RLRFGLGGGEPHT
+499 RLRFGLGGGDPHT

-550 LH
+550 LS

>member
-1 MKRHLAG
+1 M
-8 VPVKKNVCYNE
+8 
-19 SWLVKNDNQPCP
+19 S
-31 TLFSPCIEG
+31 
-40 DSQCSHPTGKRRR
+40 
-53 DTPVIQ
+53 
-59 ELMNR
+59 R
-64 ADQRGFLTFE
+64 ANQRGGYVTFE
-74 DVLEVLEGD
+74 DVLDVLDAEGD
-83 EGEDV
+83 EG
-88 VALEALL
+88 ASIEAILY
-95 DELDELGIEL
+95 ELDEMGIQL
-105 RRADDR
+105 RQEGEPPDR
-111 TADPIL
+111 LLLIEEEEVIEFEPEEVLQDP
-117 DDSFEQEELR
+117 SV
-127 DPEIGDIEAVSPDD
+127 GDISAVSPDD

-151 QEPLLTAQDEI
+151 QEPLLTAAEEI
-162 MLARRIELGKDA
+162 DLAKRIELGKQA
-174 QEWLLRLR
+174 RETLLRMR
-182 KLSND
+182 ERFSPS
-187 IQELRTVMMTIRRT
+187 IF
-201 YQNIET
+201 T
-207 QTLLSRK
+207 QLERLL
-214 SQEVGLLTQIF
+214 L
-225 EDAHHLSARMADL
+225 
-238 PLDEELAYRLQHHT
+238 
-252 HNLESVLP
+252 
-260 GTRQDYAWTETI
+260 
-272 RETMNKG
+272 
-279 TLSNGAFKA
+279 
-288 VDFAASLTGIECCTN
+288 
-303 IASVMMEDGQA
+303 DGQA

-352 MRAVDKYDYR
+352 MRAVDKYDYK

-404 RTAQNLEQKLGRRPT
+404 RTAQSLEQSYGRRPS
-419 PEEIAIEMD
+419 PEEIALEMD
-428 VQPDAIRSMMD
+428 VPVETIRGMMD

-455 DSEFGDFLEDQD
+455 DSEFGDFIEDQD
-467 TPSPVESATQNLLQ
+467 SPSPVESATQHMLQ
-481 ETIEEVLSELTPR
+481 ETIEDVLSELTPR

-550 LH
+550 LS

>member
-1 MKRHLAG
+1 
-8 VPVKKNVCYNE
+8 
-19 SWLVKNDNQPCP
+19 
-31 TLFSPCIEG
+31 
-40 DSQCSHPTGKRRR
+40 
-53 DTPVIQ
+53 VIQ
-59 ELMNR
+59 ELISR
-64 ADQRGFLTFE
+64 ADQRGYLTFDDVIELLE
-74 DVLEVLEGD
+74 DE
-83 EGEDV
+83 EGEEV
-88 VALEALL
+88 TSIESIL
-95 DELDELGIEL
+95 DELDALGIEL
-105 RRADDR
+105 QREGQDA
-111 TADPIL
+111 AMNGL
-117 DDSFEQEELR
+117 DDYDPDYDNYEMQQ
-127 DPEIGDIEAVSPDD
+127 DPEMGDITGISSDD

-151 QEPLLTAQDEI
+151 QEPLLSAQDEI
-162 MLARRIELGKDA
+162 DLARRIERGKQASDR
-174 QEWLLRLR
+174 LLAPDVPQKSERWMRHMDRL
-182 KLSND
+182 
-187 IQELRTVMMTIRRT
+187 V
-201 YQNIET
+201 
-207 QTLLSRK
+207 
-214 SQEVGLLTQIF
+214 
-225 EDAHHLSARMADL
+225 A
-238 PLDEELAYRLQHHT
+238 
-252 HNLESVLP
+252 
-260 GTRQDYAWTETI
+260 
-272 RETMNKG
+272 
-279 TLSNGAFKA
+279 
-288 VDFAASLTGIECCTN
+288 
-303 IASVMMEDGQA
+303 DGQL

-404 RTAQNLEQKLGRRPT
+404 RVAQNLEQLLGRRPAA
-419 PEEIAIEMD
+419 EEIAFEMELPAD
-428 VQPDAIRSMMD
+428 TVRSMMD

-455 DSEFGDFLEDQD
+455 DSEFGDFIEDQD
-467 TPSPVESATQNLLQ
+467 SPSPVDSATQHLLE

-544 HNLRDY
+544 HSLRDY
-550 LH
+550 L